1 MQKRSKT
8 MGENRFKSVAIQD
21 AQEKQIQ
28 LVEAEETPQ
37 PEPEVEASEPKQK
50 RGKEKKGGKGG
61 KTVMTVLGGNY
72 LVRENLTKQFP
83 FMVFITIL
91 LMAIITNTYVA
102 EERSREVAQTT
113 RRLNDL
119 QVEYIQVKSA
129 IMEASKQ
136 SVLSKK
142 LKGTGIKETIEP
154 LKRINIDEPT
164 ESKEER

>member
-1 MQKRSKT
+1 MSK
-8 MGENRFKSVAIQD
+8 
-21 AQEKQIQ
+21 
-28 LVEAEETPQ
+28 
-37 PEPEVEASEPKQK
+37 
-50 RGKEKKGGKGG
+50 KEKKEKGTNG
-61 KTVMTVLGGNY
+61 VRKVMNILGGSF
-72 LVRENLTKQFP
+72 LVKEKFAKQFP